1 MISKFFKLISIY
13 SLTLCFQTIC
23 IPNSLAQVDFDE
35 KNIANYFSGS
45 VSLNNNNNFQAVKY
59 FNSTKNLKNTHEN
72 FNRNYI
78 ISLVL
83 DGKVSKSI
91 SELKSTS
98 EQKYSNFFN
107 LNLILI
113 LEEIKRNNFDKAKAK
128 LINLEKFEQD
138 GKLEFVLYRTIKRY
152 TELFL
157 NKKTSKNDI
166 NELGNIGEITNAF
179 EKCYLGEMDTE
190 KSFINLINSDDG
202 DFSRYLFFYVNY
214 LISNGKFELAK
225 KHVLKVNFLNSNLI
239 TAQTKQWILEENYK
253 DFSKIFSCKNHNHL
267 ISEFLYLIAN
277 LYSSEGYY
285 MESNFYLKLSH
296 YMNPRFNFNLSLLL
310 DNYLEINKIK
320 EAKEIINKFK
330 EKNESYYWYG
340 LKQQANIISDKEGEK
355 KAFEFIKS
363 KFNKINNPNIKLKY
377 DLANF
382 AKNSKLYEISIKY
395 YSEILKE
402 LDNQSNLYAKILYR
416 RGGSYERIGNYK
428 KADDDLLNSLNIN
441 SNDPYVMNY
450 LGYSW
455 LERNIN
461 IKEAFILLEKA
472 NKKKKDDPYI
482 TDSIGWA
489 YYLTGNFN
497 KAEKFLRKAV
507 LLMPDD
513 PIVNDHYG
521 DILWK
526 LNRKIEAR
534 YFWKSVL
541 KLEETEEE
549 MRNKIKQKLII
560 GLEDA

>member
-13 SLTLCFQTIC
+13 SLTLCFHTLC
-23 IPNSLAQVDFDE
+23 ISNSLAQVDFDG

-45 VSLNNNNNFQAVKY
+45 VSLNNNNNFQAVKF
-59 FNSTKNLKNTHEN
+59 FNSSKNLKNTHEN

-83 DGKVSKSI
+83 DGKVSKSV

-214 LISNGKFELAK
+214 LISNEKFELAK

-534 YFWKSVL
+534 YFWKNVL
-541 KLEETEEE
+541 KLEETEAE

>member
-13 SLTLCFQTIC
+13 SLTMCFQTIC

-45 VSLNNNNNFQAVKY
+45 VSLNNNDNFQAVKY

-83 DGKVSKSI
+83 DGKVSKSV
-91 SELKSTS
+91 SELKATS

-320 EAKEIINKFK
+320 ESKEIINKFK

-541 KLEETEEE
+541 KLEETEAE

>member
-13 SLTLCFQTIC
+13 SLTLCFQIIC

-83 DGKVSKSI
+83 DGKVSKSV
-91 SELKSTS
+91 SELKATS

-310 DNYLEINKIK
+310 DNYIEINKIE

-541 KLEETEEE
+541 KLEETEAE

>member
-13 SLTLCFQTIC
+13 SLTLCFQIIC

-45 VSLNNNNNFQAVKY
+45 VSLNNNDNFQAVKY
-59 FNSTKNLKNTHEN
+59 FNSTKNLKNTHGN

-83 DGKVSKSI
+83 DGKVSKSV
-91 SELKSTS
+91 SELKATS

-395 YSEILKE
+395 YSEILIE

-541 KLEETEEE
+541 KLEETEAE

>member
-13 SLTLCFQTIC
+13 SLTLCFQIIC

-83 DGKVSKSI
+83 DGKVSKSV
-91 SELKSTS
+91 SELKSTNQ
-98 EQKYSNFFN
+98 QKYSNFFN

-541 KLEETEEE
+541 KLEDTEAD

>member
-13 SLTLCFQTIC
+13 SLTLCFQIIC

-45 VSLNNNNNFQAVKY
+45 VSLNNNDNFQAVKY

-83 DGKVSKSI
+83 DGKVSKSV
-91 SELKSTS
+91 SELKATS

-225 KHVLKVNFLNSNLI
+225 NHVLKVNFLNSNLI

-541 KLEETEEE
+541 KLEETEAE

>member
-13 SLTLCFQTIC
+13 SLTLCFQIVC

-45 VSLNNNNNFQAVKY
+45 VSLNNNDNFQAVKY
-59 FNSTKNLKNTHEN
+59 FNSTKNLKNTHQN

-83 DGKVSKSI
+83 DGKVSKSV
-91 SELKSTS
+91 SELKATS

-157 NKKTSKNDI
+157 NKKTSKKDI

-214 LISNGKFELAK
+214 LISNEKFELAK

>member
-13 SLTLCFQTIC
+13 SLTLCFQIVC

-35 KNIANYFSGS
+35 KNIASYFSGS

-83 DGKVSKSI
+83 DGKVSKSV
-91 SELKSTS
+91 SELKATS

-157 NKKTSKNDI
+157 NKKTSRNDI

-225 KHVLKVNFLNSNLI
+225 KHLLKVNFLNSNLI

-489 YYLTGNFN
+489 YYLTGNLN

-541 KLEETEEE
+541 KLEETEAE

>member
-13 SLTLCFQTIC
+13 SLTLCFQIIC

-83 DGKVSKSI
+83 DGKVSKSV
-91 SELKSTS
+91 SELKATS

-285 MESNFYLKLSH
+285 MESNFYLNLSH

-541 KLEETEEE
+541 KLEETEAE
-549 MRNKIKQKLII
+549 MRNKIKQKLIT

>member
-13 SLTLCFQTIC
+13 SLTLCFQI
-23 IPNSLAQVDFDE
+23 IYSPNSLAQVDFDE

-59 FNSTKNLKNTHEN
+59 FNSTKNLKYTHEN

-83 DGKVSKSI
+83 DGKVSKSV

-166 NELGNIGEITNAF
+166 NELGNIGEITNDF

-239 TAQTKQWILEENYK
+239 TAQTKQWILEENHK

-285 MESNFYLKLSH
+285 MESNFYLKLSD

-541 KLEETEEE
+541 KLEETEAE

>member
-13 SLTLCFQTIC
+13 SLTLCFQIIC

-83 DGKVSKSI
+83 DGKVSKSV

-214 LISNGKFELAK
+214 LISNEKFELAK

>member
-13 SLTLCFQTIC
+13 SLTICFQTIC
-23 IPNSLAQVDFDE
+23 IPNSLAQVNFDE

-83 DGKVSKSI
+83 DGKVSKSV
-91 SELKSTS
+91 SELKATS

-190 KSFINLINSDDG
+190 KNFINVINSNDG

-214 LISNGKFELAK
+214 LISNGKLELAK

-285 MESNFYLKLSH
+285 MESNFYLNLSH

-489 YYLTGNFN
+489 YYLTGNFD

-541 KLEETEEE
+541 KLEETEAE

>member
-23 IPNSLAQVDFDE
+23 ISNSLAQVDFDE

-45 VSLNNNNNFQAVKY
+45 VSLNNNNNFQAVKF

-83 DGKVSKSI
+83 DGKVSKSV

-214 LISNGKFELAK
+214 LISNEKFELAK

-285 MESNFYLKLSH
+285 MESNFYLNLSH

-541 KLEETEEE
+541 KLEETEAE

>member
-23 IPNSLAQVDFDE
+23 ISNSLAQVDFDE

-45 VSLNNNNNFQAVKY
+45 VSLNNNNNFQAVKF

-83 DGKVSKSI
+83 NGKVSKSV

-214 LISNGKFELAK
+214 LISNEKFELAK

-285 MESNFYLKLSH
+285 MESNFYLNLSH

-541 KLEETEEE
+541 KLEETEAE

>member
-13 SLTLCFQTIC
+13 SLTLCFQIIC

-83 DGKVSKSI
+83 DGKVSKSV
-91 SELKSTS
+91 SELKATS

-157 NKKTSKNDI
+157 NKRTSKNDI

-541 KLEETEEE
+541 KLEETEAE

>member
-13 SLTLCFQTIC
+13 SLTLCFQIVC

-35 KNIANYFSGS
+35 KNIASYFSGS
-45 VSLNNNNNFQAVKY
+45 VSLNNNDNFQAVKY

-83 DGKVSKSI
+83 DGKVSKSV
-91 SELKSTS
+91 SELKATS

-541 KLEETEEE
+541 KLEETEAE

>member
-13 SLTLCFQTIC
+13 SLTLCFQIAC
-23 IPNSLAQVDFDE
+23 ITNSLAQVDFDE

-45 VSLNNNNNFQAVKY
+45 VSLNNNDNFQAVKY
-59 FNSTKNLKNTHEN
+59 FNFTKNLKNTHEN

-83 DGKVSKSI
+83 DGKVSKSV
-91 SELKSTS
+91 SELKATS

-157 NKKTSKNDI
+157 NKQTSKNDI
-166 NELGNIGEITNAF
+166 NELGNVGEITNAF

-214 LISNGKFELAK
+214 LISNEKFELAK

-534 YFWKSVL
+534 YFWKNVL
-541 KLEETEEE
+541 KLEETEAE

>member
-83 DGKVSKSI
+83 DGKVSKSV
-91 SELKSTS
+91 SELKATS

-157 NKKTSKNDI
+157 NKKTSKNDV

-214 LISNGKFELAK
+214 LISNEKFELAK

>member
-13 SLTLCFQTIC
+13 SLTLCFQIIC

-45 VSLNNNNNFQAVKY
+45 VSLNNNDNFQAVKY

-83 DGKVSKSI
+83 DGKVSKSV
-91 SELKSTS
+91 SELKATS

-214 LISNGKFELAK
+214 LISNEKFELAK

-355 KAFEFIKS
+355 KAFEFIQS

-541 KLEETEEE
+541 KLEETEAE

>member
-13 SLTLCFQTIC
+13 SLTLCFQIIC

-45 VSLNNNNNFQAVKY
+45 VSLNNNDNFQAVKY

-83 DGKVSKSI
+83 DGKVSKSV
-91 SELKSTS
+91 SELKATS

-107 LNLILI
+107 LNLILL

-541 KLEETEEE
+541 KLEETEAE

>member
-13 SLTLCFQTIC
+13 SLTLCFQIVC

-45 VSLNNNNNFQAVKY
+45 VSLNNNDNFQAVKY

-83 DGKVSKSI
+83 DGKVAKSV
-91 SELKSTS
+91 SELKATS

-157 NKKTSKNDI
+157 DKKTSKNDI

-190 KSFINLINSDDG
+190 KSFINLINSNDG

-513 PIVNDHYG
+513 QIVNDHYG

>member
-13 SLTLCFQTIC
+13 SLTLCFQIVC

-35 KNIANYFSGS
+35 KNIASYFSGS
-45 VSLNNNNNFQAVKY
+45 VSLNNNDNFQAVKY

-83 DGKVSKSI
+83 DGKVSKSV
-91 SELKSTS
+91 SELKATS
-98 EQKYSNFFN
+98 EQKYSKFFN

-507 LLMPDD
+507 MLMPDD

-541 KLEETEEE
+541 KLKETEAE

>member
-13 SLTLCFQTIC
+13 SLTLCFQIIC

-83 DGKVSKSI
+83 DGKVSKSV
-91 SELKSTS
+91 SELKATS

-113 LEEIKRNNFDKAKAK
+113 LEEIKRNNFEKAKAK

-225 KHVLKVNFLNSNLI
+225 KHLLKVNFLNSNLI

-253 DFSKIFSCKNHNHL
+253 DFPKIFSCKNHNHL

-395 YSEILKE
+395 YSEILIE

-541 KLEETEEE
+541 KLEETEAE

>member
-83 DGKVSKSI
+83 DGKVSKSV

>member
-13 SLTLCFQTIC
+13 YLTLCFQIIC

-45 VSLNNNNNFQAVKY
+45 VSLNNNDNFQAVKY

-83 DGKVSKSI
+83 DGKVSKSV
-91 SELKSTS
+91 SELKATS

-107 LNLILI
+107 LNLILL

-320 EAKEIINKFK
+320 ESKEIINKFK

-497 KAEKFLRKAV
+497 KAEKFIRKAV

-541 KLEETEEE
+541 KLEETEAE

>member
-13 SLTLCFQTIC
+13 SLTLCFQIIC

-59 FNSTKNLKNTHEN
+59 FNSTKNLKNIHEN

-83 DGKVSKSI
+83 DSKVSKSV

-541 KLEETEEE
+541 KLEETEAE

>member
-83 DGKVSKSI
+83 DGKVSKSV

-382 AKNSKLYEISIKY
+382 AKNSKLYKISIKY

-541 KLEETEEE
+541 KLEETEAE

>member
-13 SLTLCFQTIC
+13 SLTLCFQIIC

-59 FNSTKNLKNTHEN
+59 FNSTKNLKNTHGN

-83 DGKVSKSI
+83 DGKVSKSV
-91 SELKSTS
+91 SELKATS

-395 YSEILKE
+395 YSEILIE

-541 KLEETEEE
+541 KLEETEAE

>member
-13 SLTLCFQTIC
+13 SLTLCFQIIC

-83 DGKVSKSI
+83 DGKVAKSV
-91 SELKSTS
+91 SELKATS

-541 KLEETEEE
+541 KLEETEAE

>member
-23 IPNSLAQVDFDE
+23 ISNSLAQVDFDE

-45 VSLNNNNNFQAVKY
+45 VSLNNNNNFQAVKF

-83 DGKVSKSI
+83 DGKVSKSV

-157 NKKTSKNDI
+157 NKKTSKNDT

-190 KSFINLINSDDG
+190 KNFINVINSNDG

-214 LISNGKFELAK
+214 LISNGKLELAK

-285 MESNFYLKLSH
+285 MESNFYLNLSH

-541 KLEETEEE
+541 KLEETEAE

>member
-13 SLTLCFQTIC
+13 SLTLCFQIIC

-45 VSLNNNNNFQAVKY
+45 VSLNNNDNFQAVKY

-83 DGKVSKSI
+83 DGKVSKSV

-214 LISNGKFELAK
+214 LISNEKFELAK

>member
-13 SLTLCFQTIC
+13 SLTLCFQIIC

-45 VSLNNNNNFQAVKY
+45 VSLNNNDNFQAVKY

-83 DGKVSKSI
+83 DGKVSKSV
-91 SELKSTS
+91 SELKATS

-541 KLEETEEE
+541 KLEETEAE